1 MSKKDQSS
9 KKISKKEA
17 RQLVYDKL
25 AVALAE
31 FKSNN
36 GKDKRFESNLKKAS
50 KLFADDVA
58 KAANKV
64 NKAKGKTPKAGKNA
78 VKVKIE
84 PKQEQ
89 QAAG

>member
-1 MSKKDQSS
+1 MNKKDHSF
-9 KKISKKEA
+9 KKLSKKEA

-25 AVALAE
+25 SAALIE
-31 FKSNN
+31 FKSKI
-36 GKDKRFESNLKKAS
+36 GKAKKFESNLKKAS

-58 KAANKV
+58 KAF
-64 NKAKGKTPKAGKNA
+64 NKAKNKTSTTEKKA

-84 PKQEQ
+84 PNQEE

>member
-9 KKISKKEA
+9 KKVSKKEA

-25 AVALAE
+25 AAALAE
-31 FKSNN
+31 FKSNS
-36 GKDKRFESNLKKAS
+36 GKDKKFESNLKKAS
-50 KLFADDVA
+50 KLFADDVV
-58 KAANKV
+58 KAANK
-64 NKAKGKTPKAGKNA
+64 AKSKTPKTEKKA